1 MPEPADSRNVIPIS
15 DLLERLAVGRAL
27 LESLKR
33 KRVPPTIKRDSL
45 ELLFGKFWVEIT
57 IIENGERRWEF
68 FNDSTL
74 LGLGAKVAAREKDLL
89 A

>member
-1 MPEPADSRNVIPIS
+1 MSSPADQRNSSQEII
-15 DLLERLAVGRAL
+15 DRLQASAAL

-33 KRVPPTIKRDSL
+33 KRVPPTIKRDSP